1 VTEMKYGKE
10 SCTADERHGCHYFFL
25 LSRLPT
31 FGMIIAFRND
41 YRRLEIDAVF
51 RGADGL
57 EAADTSHRTF
67 QGR

>member
-1 VTEMKYGKE
+1 MSGTD
-10 SCTADERHGCHYFFL
+10 AIIFFL